1 MNLPRYH
8 NMEPMFLTHLI
19 ACYEIRKASRSM
31 NRLIY
36 HLGRCKKQKDRSK
49 LLMMIICYIILIVQ
63 LIVIMIKG
71 MTDMVDIL
79 IPPLPRKPQLLIEN
93 L

>member
-1 MNLPRYH
+1 
-8 NMEPMFLTHLI
+8 
-19 ACYEIRKASRSM
+19 
-31 NRLIY
+31 
-36 HLGRCKKQKDRSK
+36 
-49 LLMMIICYIILIVQ
+49 MMIICYIILIVQ

-71 MTDMVDIL
+71 MKDMVDIL